1 MDKKVVLV
9 KNRATSNWDMKNKE
23 TQLDELYLFVKPPV
37 EKKTRWISKDKKKQW
52 NQYSLYY

>member
-37 EKKTRWISKDKKKQW
+37 EKKTR
-52 NQYSLYY
+52 